1 MNEEQK
7 TDAFLDDENV
17 PFETIVCYSKRE
29 ADGNIRFLAFLLL
42 ASFIVL
48 GLIFS
53 FKFLPFNIILSFIV
67 VFLSSKLYES
77 YKHYQDTIKQKPQI
91 IINENG
97 LQTIKTKFQTWDKI
111 EYIEVIS
118 DDMNENNDFL
128 VYKYENGQEKL
139 YTSHIYDISQ
149 EELKQIIEV
158 YQGRFK
164 KNNPEKLFKQITFFD
179 DENVPSERKVFY
191 SLKTTFIP
199 LLFWFLFACI
209 SVGGLITT
217 ILKFPTKD
225 NAEFFLVCS
234 LFSIISLPII
244 YSCYTLFYKARKK
257 DTQMILNME
266 GLYTIK
272 TNFVS
277 WNEIENEKI
286 YKEED
291 NDKTEYY
298 LIYEYK
304 QEKIILEYSDK
315 YDISTIKLNT
325 LLKIYRGR
333 FEQQQRNQKLGL

>member
-7 TDAFLDDENV
+7 IDSFIDNERV
-17 PFETIVCYSKRE
+17 PFETIVCYSERE

-67 VFLSSKLYES
+67 VFLLLKLYEC

-164 KNNPEKLFKQITFFD
+164 KNNPKKLFKQVSFFD
-179 DENVPSERKVFY
+179 DENVPSERKIFY
-191 SLKTTFIP
+191 SLKTTFIS
-199 LLFWFLFACI
+199 LLFWCLFACTSI
-209 SVGGLITT
+209 VGLVVIM
-217 ILKFPTKD
+217 LKFPTRD
-225 NAEFFLVCS
+225 NGESFLVCS
-234 LFSIISLPII
+234 VFSIISLPIT
-244 YSCYTLFYKARKK
+244 YSCYTLFYKARRREVQITLN
-257 DTQMILNME
+257 TQ
-266 GLYTIK
+266 GLQTIK
-272 TNFVS
+272 TNFVP

-291 NDKTEYY
+291 SDTIKYY

-304 QEKIILEYSDK
+304 KEKIIIEYSDK
-315 YDISTIKLNT
+315 YDISAIKLNT

-333 FEQQQRNQKLGL
+333 FEQQQKNKELGL